1 MRKDQVD
8 ALLNHAR
15 KNLVQIERQ
24 YRKALHEKKIPI
36 SLQIDVKILMETLK
50 SALDYMAH
58 DIYETIIMPV
68 RNKAGK
74 EAIKKQNFPYGK
86 NENDFKSMVGSNLPN
101 LHSLAPTVYSIIE
114 ALQPH
119 KSGDDWLCD
128 FCEILNEK
136 KHDTLSPQRREEK
149 RGLKAK
155 FPGGSGISM
164 GAGASIS
171 GTGTI
176 RSGPGRITLNN
187 EKISGD
193 SPARNVSGG
202 VAQTIVRWIYF
213 KFSNTDT
220 EVLPLLK
227 KALNSIEQ
235 LFNDLYSKL

>member
-1 MRKDQVD
+1 MRKDQVVEF
-8 ALLNHAR
+8 LNHAGR
-15 KNLVQIERQ
+15 DLVQVERQ
-24 YRKALHEKKIPI
+24 YEKALDEKKIPA
-36 SLQIDVKILMETLK
+36 SLQIDVINLMENLR

-58 DIYETIIMPV
+58 DVYETIIMPV

-74 EAIKKQNFPYGK
+74 KAIKKTNFPYGK
-86 NENDFKSMVGSNLPN
+86 TENDFKSMVGSYLPN
-101 LHSLAPTVYSIIE
+101 LYLLAPRVYSVIE

-119 KSGDDWLCD
+119 KSGDNWLCD
-128 FCEILNEK
+128 FCEILNEG

-149 RGLKAK
+149 RGLKVN
-155 FPGGSGISM
+155 FSGDSGISM

-176 RSGPGRITLNN
+176 RSGHGKITLDN

-193 SPARNVSGG
+193 SPARNVSGR
-202 VAQTIVRWIYF
+202 VAQTIVRWISF

-220 EVLPLLK
+220 EVLPFLK

-235 LFNDLYSKL
+235 LFNDLYSEL